1 MNTRNTNVI
10 ENEILSITTSDTIS
24 DFMRKCNENFA
35 TIVRWG
41 GGPDG
46 VEGEKG
52 KQGVPTKPKV
62 PIHIWKEGHEYR
74 SESTPIGKEPTIVDL
89 YEDLSDP
96 KYQEGHLIML
106 QNAHVYILE
115 LNNFELKPK
124 YIFAMQSYDPPT
136 VINGKS
142 ANIFFAYANSSDGT
156 KDFILADDLNN
167 NNENVKTYTY
177 MGVYGGHRESAPI
190 AKESYL
196 YKWVRIQGG
205 IGETEPQGTQS
216 THTHRYVD
224 DVDSNTLL
232 KITPEYSWYNVGLET
247 ISLNITENLYNM
259 EFKIFPRTLDGTTLS
274 VKNQNSIF
282 IDKTITSSSSI
293 ELTYGYLY
301 TLFID
306 PNRNVYIFYS

>member
-35 TIVRWG
+35 TIVKWG

-62 PIHIWKEGHEYR
+62 PIHIWKEGCEYR

-89 YEDLSDP
+89 LEDLSDP

-124 YIFAMQSYDPPT
+124 YIFAMQSYDPST
-136 VINGKS
+136 GS
-142 ANIFFAYANSSDGT
+142 
-156 KDFILADDLNN
+156 
-167 NNENVKTYTY
+167 
-177 MGVYGGHRESAPI
+177 
-190 AKESYL
+190 
-196 YKWVRIQGG
+196 QGL
-205 IGETEPQGTQS
+205 QG

-259 EFKIFPRTLDGTTLS
+259 EFKIFPRTLYGTTLS